1 MAAEV
6 EVWVAVAVRA
16 ADGIQVASVIGT
28 KIRWEV
34 LAR

>member
-16 ADGIQVASVIGT
+16 VNGTRVASAIGT
-28 KIRWEV
+28 KIRWE
-34 LAR
+34 APAK